1 MITTNFVW
9 IDVSKKEIH
18 IWDLKIKKYL
28 KVKNDIKT
36 IEVFFKNYDKESIVI
51 YEPTSVYSKTVE
63 MALNNVWQKHYQVHA
78 NKMKNLWKSLGYI
91 NKTDK
96 LDCQMIAELSSLIE
110 VRENQSWKSIFTR
123 PNSNEVNQILHY
135 LSQIEFY
142 KKQKKRVK
150 LEDEK
155 LNNSPYKS
163 ETSKEANKTLIINF
177 TKIINILEKEIQS
190 VYNTSEEIKW
200 KYEKLKTIPWVWTTA
215 SINMISFFSKLQ
227 HKWFTKKDSKK
238 MISYSWLNP
247 IQSSSWDKES
257 SYLWKWDRKIR
268 NAVYMTWI
276 QRYKWIKKDINSNT
290 SLWKFFLR
298 MVKRFS
304 SWSKKRWKSVACA
317 FAKKI
322 LVIAWAMF
330 RDNTEYNYI

>member
-1 MITTNFVW
+1 MTKTNFVW

-18 IWDLKIKKYL
+18 IYDLKIKKYL
-28 KVKNDIKT
+28 KITNDVKT
-36 IEVFFKNYDKESIVI
+36 IESFFKDYDVKTIVI

-78 NKMKNLWKSLGYI
+78 NKMSNLWKSLWYV

-96 LDCQMIAELSSLIE
+96 LDCQMIAELASIIE
-110 VRENQSWKSIFTR
+110 MRENSSWKSIFTR
-123 PNSNEVNQILHY
+123 PNSNEVNQIIHY

-142 KKQKKRVK
+142 KDQKKRVK

-163 ETSKEANKTLIINF
+163 KVSKEANKILIKSF
-177 TKIINILEKEIQS
+177 TKIINELEKEIES
-190 VYNTSEEIKW
+190 LYNASEETKW

-215 SINMISFFSKLQ
+215 SINMISFFLKLKY
-227 HKWFTKKDSKK
+227 KWFTKKDSKK

-276 QRYKWIKKDINSNT
+276 QRYKWIKKEENTKT
-290 SLWKFFLR
+290 SLWAFFIR

-304 SWSKKRWKSVACA
+304 SWSTKRWKSVACA

-330 RDNTEYNYI
+330 RDNTEYNYN

>member
-1 MITTNFVW
+1 
-9 IDVSKKEIH
+9 
-18 IWDLKIKKYL
+18 
-28 KVKNDIKT
+28 
-36 IEVFFKNYDKESIVI
+36 
-51 YEPTSVYSKTVE
+51 
-63 MALNNVWQKHYQVHA
+63 
-78 NKMKNLWKSLGYI
+78 
-91 NKTDK
+91 
-96 LDCQMIAELSSLIE
+96 
-110 VRENQSWKSIFTR
+110 
-123 PNSNEVNQILHY
+123 
-135 LSQIEFY
+135 
-142 KKQKKRVK
+142 
-150 LEDEK
+150 
-155 LNNSPYKS
+155 
-163 ETSKEANKTLIINF
+163 
-177 TKIINILEKEIQS
+177 
-190 VYNTSEEIKW
+190 
-200 KYEKLKTIPWVWTTA
+200 
-215 SINMISFFSKLQ
+215 MISFFSKLQ